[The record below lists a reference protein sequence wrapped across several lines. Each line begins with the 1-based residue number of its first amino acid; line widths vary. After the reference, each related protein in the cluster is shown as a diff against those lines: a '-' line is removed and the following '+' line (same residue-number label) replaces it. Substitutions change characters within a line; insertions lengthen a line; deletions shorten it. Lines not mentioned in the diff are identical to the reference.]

1 MRLTR
6 APLVWCGVLIT
17 ALGLPETAD
26 AQRAPVETVRFHANA
41 VDREMTYDIILPS
54 GYRDAANRDLQYPTL
69 YLLHGYGNGYEGWS
83 RFMGIPSY
91 APRYELIIVMPDA
104 GNSYYVNWAEGDST
118 DAWEDY
124 ITQDVIGHVEAN
136 YRAIP
141 QGEARAITGFS
152 MGGYGALTIGLRNP
166 TLFASIGSQSGALE
180 YGRRAATRLRARD
193 PALAPRQYSPERQ
206 AQMNRPNPVF
216 DLPGFSS
223 VTDRTPTGQPFA
235 TVTQAEAHDPFSL
248 VLQVPREQLPLI
260 QLDCGTED
268 SLIATNKEFANL
280 LMRSEV
286 PFDYVQLSG
295 GHDPV
300 YWVQAYGYAIGWHY
314 EVMQRALGK
323 RPVVR
328 RNR

>member
-1 MRLTR
+1 M
-6 APLVWCGVLIT
+6 
-17 ALGLPETAD
+17 
-26 AQRAPVETVRFHANA
+26 RFHANA

-180 YGRRAATRLRARD
+180 YGRRAATRLRAGD

-260 QLDCGTED
+260 QLDLRYRGQPHRHEQGIREPAD
-268 SLIATNKEFANL
+268 EIRGSVRLRATVRWARPCVL
-280 LMRSEV
+280 GPGVWIRDWLALRSDATGARQASGCPAE
-286 PFDYVQLSG
+286 PIDLST
-295 GHDPV
+295 
-300 YWVQAYGYAIGWHY
+300 
-314 EVMQRALGK
+314 
-323 RPVVR
+323 
-328 RNR
+328 